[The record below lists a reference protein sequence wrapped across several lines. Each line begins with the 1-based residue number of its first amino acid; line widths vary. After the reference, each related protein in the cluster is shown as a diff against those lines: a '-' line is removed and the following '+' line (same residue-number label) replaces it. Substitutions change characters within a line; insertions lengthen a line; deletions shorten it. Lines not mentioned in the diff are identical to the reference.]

1 MTRTNILKTSL
12 DLFNRQGYSQTHLEE
27 LLEEAEITKPNF
39 LEHFDNLEEVV
50 TILFMHLCDESDE
63 EADKIDKSGAMLGVL
78 YETMLASYQIQVKYR
93 FIFHDFFNILTKI
106 ELIRDR
112 YFELISLRK
121 TQLKHLFEN
130 FVNVGIFKKEMIAGQ
145 FDNLASQV
153 TMLSDYWLAHN
164 QIMFG
169 PPPKP
174 EFYTKLIYSII
185 VPYLSEKGLEE
196 FKKLLKT
203 TSPKLD

>member
-1 MTRTNILKTSL
+1 MNRTHILKTAL
-12 DLFNRQGYSQTHLEE
+12 DLFNRRGYSKTHLED
-27 LLEEAEITKPNF
+27 LLEEADITKPNF
-39 LEHFDNLEEVV
+39 LDHFDNLEEVV
-50 TILFMHLCDESDE
+50 TILFIQLCEESDE
-63 EADKIDKSGAMLGVL
+63 AAEKIDKSVPVLGMLH
-78 YETMLASYQIQVKYR
+78 EIMLASYQIQVKYR
-93 FIFHDFFNILTKI
+93 FIFHDFYNILTKI
-106 ELIRDR
+106 EIIKDR

-130 FVNVGIFKKEMIAGQ
+130 LVGEGIFKKEMIPGQ
-145 FDNLASQV
+145 FDNLASQI

-174 EFYTKLIYSII
+174 AFYSKLNYSII
-185 VPYLSEKGLEE
+185 VPYLSEIGLGE
-196 FKKLLKT
+196 FKKFLKT